1 MGASLLHLT
10 QFASMAPAQ
19 FFIASLWQ
27 GLLLT
32 AAAWF
37 ALKAFPLIGIRI
49 SPGTRFVLWMIVF
62 ILSAALPFSAM
73 FEGRSLFA
81 EPHKTGALFSA
92 PHLPA
97 IWAVAIVA
105 VWALASLLSM
115 ARLLWN
121 FYRLDMLARTST
133 PLPAEALSSELQTL
147 LENSR
152 SARQASRPVE
162 ICLSDRIDSP
172 VVIGFFRP
180 AVIIPRWLWRKLTPS
195 EMSQIMMHELAHLER
210 RDDWTNLL
218 QKFLRALFPLNPALL
233 LAERQLCWEREM
245 ACDDAVLDAAINPKE
260 YATCLTS
267 LAENKL
273 LRRVQSL
280 APGAWQR
287 HSELVDRVHRILAH
301 KSAFRPR
308 LLHSRA
314 VIGAFLTIYLCA
326 GVALARCPRLVAF
339 TAIPGGQAMPT
350 LNAESRHLDHG
361 SRLLRTEL
369 RTAGV
374 QGQNAPRLID
384 ASFHTPASLSPVSA
398 AQAPAAQ
405 RVARRNRSQRPAVPR
420 RRIAARLDQP
430 GLTQVRFMQSDW
442 AEQQIAP
449 ARLVET
455 RLMSSSPNSQRM
467 TSSAIFQAMLAQAV
481 VIQAAEQGAPQPAGA
496 GSAVQLILYLSPL
509 PGAGTSQLRANSP
522 SNSSWIII
530 QL

>member
-19 FFIASLWQ
+19 FFIASVWQ

-32 AAAWF
+32 AAAWL

-62 ILSAALPFSAM
+62 ILSAALPFSAL
-73 FEGRSLFA
+73 FEGQSLFA

-97 IWAVAIVA
+97 IWAVAIVG

-115 ARLLWN
+115 GQLLWN
-121 FYRLDMLARTST
+121 IYRLDMLARTST
-133 PLPAEALSSELQTL
+133 PLPVEALSSELQAL

-152 SARQASRPVE
+152 SARQASRPVD

-180 AVIIPRWLWRKLTPS
+180 AVVIPRWLWRKLTPS
-195 EMSQIMMHELAHLER
+195 EMNQIMMHELAHLER

-301 KSAFRPR
+301 KGAFRPR

-314 VIGAFLTIYLCA
+314 VIGAFLSIYLCA
-326 GVALARCPRLVAF
+326 GVALARCPRLVSF
-339 TAIPGGQAMPT
+339 TATPGSKAVPT
-350 LNAESRHLDHG
+350 LNAESGRLDHG
-361 SRLLRTEL
+361 SRLLRTDL

-374 QGQNAPRLID
+374 QGQNAPRVID
-384 ASFHTPASLSPVSA
+384 ATFRTPASLSPASA
-398 AQAPAAQ
+398 AQPPAAR
-405 RVARRNRSQRPAVPR
+405 RVAKRIGSQRPAVAR
-420 RRIAARLDQP
+420 RRIAARLNQP
-430 GLTQVRFMQSDW
+430 SFTQVRFIQSDR

-449 ARLVET
+449 ARV
-455 RLMSSSPNSQRM
+455 
-467 TSSAIFQAMLAQAV
+467 IFQAMLAEALV
-481 VIQAAEQGAPQPAGA
+481 TQAAEQRPQQPAGA
-496 GSAVQLILYLSPL
+496 DSAVQLILYLSPL
-509 PGAGTSQLRANSP
+509 PGTSTSQQRANSF